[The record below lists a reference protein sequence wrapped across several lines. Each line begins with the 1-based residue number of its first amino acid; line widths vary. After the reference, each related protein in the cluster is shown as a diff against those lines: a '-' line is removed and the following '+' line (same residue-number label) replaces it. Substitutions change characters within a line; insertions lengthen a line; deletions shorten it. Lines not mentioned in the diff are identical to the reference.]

1 MIKLIYG
8 TGIVV
13 GAALTFF
20 STRTLKQLRRELAQA
35 RLLQEQMEEDH
46 ITLVR
51 NVIETNNALER
62 IRNATQSSD

>member
-13 GAALTFF
+13 GATLTFF